1 MSRHGRERGAKLITA
16 ALIAVILAAALG
28 IVLRKVMVVKNVD
41 VVGAQ
46 GEQAQQVLDMS
57 GIRLGQS
64 IFDVDSRQIA
74 INLRE
79 DGYVKL
85 ESVEVRKP
93 DSVTLNVSRRDK
105 AAALEHLGFVYIVD
119 AELSVLE
126 CMGALGDAGVPL
138 ITGAQIQQT
147 PVGTPL
153 NMDRS
158 QAELLRDV
166 LAAVKAAGLIGELS
180 EINIAGAQQIYCVT
194 RSGYV
199 FRLGGMDD
207 MAKKLGWIL
216 PMQQSLISEG
226 RTGGTVDVTSL
237 IAADYIPPRATPTA
251 TLSPA
256 QAQATFT
263 PYDSVTATAQP
274 G

>member
-1 MSRHGRERGAKLITA
+1 MSRHGRGRSANLIVA

-28 IVLRKVMVVKNVD
+28 IVLRKVMVVKHVD
-41 VVGAQ
+41 VAGVQ

-79 DGYVKL
+79 NGYVKL
-85 ESVEVRKP
+85 ESVDVRKP
-93 DSVTLNVSRRDK
+93 DSVTLNVSMRDR
-105 AAALEHLGFVYIVD
+105 AAAIEHLGFVYIVD

-126 CMGALGDAGVPL
+126 CMGALGDMGVPL
-138 ITGAQIQQT
+138 ITGAEIQQT

-166 LAAVKAAGLIGELS
+166 LEAVNAAGLTGELS

-199 FRLGGMDD
+199 FRLGNMDG
-207 MAKKLGWIL
+207 MAKKLSWIL
-216 PMQQSLISEG
+216 PMQQRLISEG
-226 RTGGTVDVTSL
+226 RVGGTVDVTGL
-237 IAADYIPPRATPTA
+237 DAADYIPPRATPAVTA
-251 TLSPA
+251 SPA
-256 QAQATFT
+256 QAAATFA
-263 PYDSVTATAQP
+263 PYDPVTATAGP